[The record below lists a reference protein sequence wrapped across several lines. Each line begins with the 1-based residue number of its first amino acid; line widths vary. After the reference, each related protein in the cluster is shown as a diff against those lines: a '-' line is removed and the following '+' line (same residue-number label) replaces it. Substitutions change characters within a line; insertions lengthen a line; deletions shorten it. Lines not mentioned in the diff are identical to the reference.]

1 MFNNQSLIEI
11 FHSLELMYDVKIAYT
26 KKDVEQRY
34 FIGTFSKSD
43 SVESI
48 LQQIAVL
55 NKLTVTKKDSSF
67 IIKKRK

>member
-11 FHSLELMYDVKIAYT
+11 FHSLEMMYDVKIIYA

-43 SVESI
+43 AVESI